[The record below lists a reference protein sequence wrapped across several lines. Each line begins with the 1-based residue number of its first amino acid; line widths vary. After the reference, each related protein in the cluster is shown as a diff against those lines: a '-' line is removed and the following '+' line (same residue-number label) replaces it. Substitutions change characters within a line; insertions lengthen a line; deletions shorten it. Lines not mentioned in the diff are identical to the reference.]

1 MFNINSMSISKKV
14 HIPLILSIL
23 IGFVVILVNYYYSIK
38 ELENDVYT
46 SESSS
51 LQLTYR
57 EAIEA
62 KKDIGLTNAINIAQ
76 NYSVV
81 RSLLENNRT
90 IAIDGLKTFSE
101 EFKKYTNYKNIK
113 VHIHDA
119 NVHSFLRVWKP
130 EKYGD
135 DLRSFR
141 KTIVAVKKTK
151 QPLVAIEP
159 GRAGLVLRGLAPVIV
174 QDNYLG
180 SVEFMQGLN
189 SIIKLTREH
198 YGYEIAIVMKN
209 EYLSTATALQSA
221 PKIGQ
226 YALAVKEKIVNQ
238 DFLKDLANISIE
250 NSDHFQITDKYFIV
264 SEPIRDFSNNI
275 VAYALLGKDINQVN
289 SVISQSKDSLLRQV
303 YIISLVDLFILLFLM
318 FIIKK
323 SITDPIVNLATV
335 ANELAQGD
343 ADLSKRLPVTSE
355 DELGEASKNFN
366 AFLEK
371 VEAIALGAKEEAIK
385 AEEAAKKAAQV
396 GEKNKLALALSDEM
410 IKGAVDNADNL
421 RSSMVQSVESV
432 NKVNALNAKT
442 SEVIHEVTQ
451 STDNIKNAI
460 NSITEMVSESRHS
473 AEELNSNVE
482 EIFNVISLIKDISD
496 QTNLLAL
503 NAAIEAAR
511 AGEHGRGFAVV
522 ADEVRKLAE
531 RTQKATSEVEANI
544 SVLKQN
550 SMNMSENSEK
560 IEEHSVSSQNAL
572 EAYVNTLSELISN
585 SEAITKDNE
594 IIGYELFANMT
605 KLDHMVYKNNA
616 YASMLERKLKFE
628 LTDYTQCNF
637 GKWYTHEG
645 KELFG
650 KSSGYVQIQ
659 EPHKRFHEEIAR
671 AMSMLESDKINEII
685 KIFKDA
691 EQASQE
697 LFNYLDSMVK
707 EKL

>member
-1 MFNINSMSISKKV
+1 MFNINSMSINKKV

-23 IGFVVILVNYYYSIK
+23 IGFIVILVNYYYSIK
-38 ELENDVYT
+38 DLENDVYT

-51 LQLTYR
+51 LQLAYR
-57 EAIEA
+57 EAIQA
-62 KKDIGLTNAINIAQ
+62 KKDIGLTNAINISQ

-90 IAIDGLKTFSE
+90 IAIDGLKTLSE

-119 NVHSFLRVWKP
+119 NVHSFLRAWKP

-151 QPLVAIEP
+151 QPLVAIEL
-159 GRAGLVLRGLAPVIV
+159 GRAGLVLRGLAPVIMH
-174 QDNYLG
+174 DKYLG

-189 SIIKLTREH
+189 SIIKSARKH
-198 YGYEIAIVMKN
+198 YGYEMAIVMKN
-209 EYLSTATALQSA
+209 EYLSTATALKSA

-226 YALAVKEKIVNQ
+226 YTLAVKEKVVNQ
-238 DFLKDLANISIE
+238 DFVKDLAHISIE
-250 NSDHFQITDKYFIV
+250 NIDHFQITDKYFVV
-264 SEPIRDFSNNI
+264 SEPIRDFANNI
-275 VAYALLGKDINQVN
+275 VAYALVGKDINKVN

-303 YIISLVDLFILLFLM
+303 YIMSLVDLFILLFLM

-323 SITDPIVNLATV
+323 TITDPIVNLANV

-343 ADLSKRLPVTSE
+343 ADLSKRLPIASE

-366 AFLEK
+366 TFLEK
-371 VEAIALGAKEEAIK
+371 VETLALEAKEEAIK
-385 AEEAAKKAAQV
+385 AEEAAKKAAQI
-396 GEKNKLALALSDEM
+396 GEKNKLTLALSDEM

-421 RSSMVQSVESV
+421 RSSMAQSVESV

-550 SMNMSENSEK
+550 SMSMSENSEK

-572 EAYVNTLSELISN
+572 ETYVNTLSELISN

-594 IIGYELFANMT
+594 IIGYELFANMV

-616 YASMLERKLKFE
+616 YASMLERKLTFK
-628 LTDYTQCNF
+628 LTDHTQCNF

-650 KSSGYVQIQ
+650 KSSSYVQIQ

-671 AMSMLESDKINEII
+671 VMSMLESDKINEII

-691 EQASQE
+691 EQASRE

>member
-1 MFNINSMSISKKV
+1 MLNINSMSISKKV
-14 HIPLILSIL
+14 HIPLVLSIL
-23 IGFVVILVNYYYSIK
+23 IGFIVILVNYYYSIK
-38 ELENDVYT
+38 DLKQNVYT

-51 LQLTYR
+51 LHLTYK
-57 EAIEA
+57 EAMQA
-62 KKDIGLTNAINIAQ
+62 KKDIGLTNAINISH

-81 RSLLENNRT
+81 RSLLENNRS
-90 IAIDGLKTFSE
+90 IAIDGLKNLSE

-119 NVHSFLRVWKP
+119 NVHSFLRAWKP
-130 EKYGD
+130 NKYGD
-135 DLRSFR
+135 DLSSFR

-151 QPLVAIEP
+151 QPLVAIEL
-159 GRAGLVLRGLAPVIV
+159 GRAGLVLRGLASVMR
-174 QDNYLG
+174 DNEYLG

-189 SIIKLTREH
+189 SIVRAARKNN
-198 YGYEIAIVMKN
+198 GYEIAIVMKN
-209 EYLSTATALQSA
+209 NYLSIAHSLQSA
-221 PKIGQ
+221 PKIGN
-226 YALAVKEKIVNQ
+226 YTLAVKEKVVNK
-238 DFLKDLANISIE
+238 DFFNDLANISIDKTDTYQV
-250 NSDHFQITDKYFIV
+250 SDKYFIV
-264 SEPIRDFSNNI
+264 SEPIKDFSNNI
-275 VAYALLGKDINQVN
+275 VAYALIGEKIDKVN
-289 SVISQSKDSLLRQV
+289 SVISQSEDSLLRQV
-303 YIISLVDLFILLFLM
+303 YIMSLVDLFILLFLM

-323 SITDPIVNLATV
+323 TITDPIVNLANV

-343 ADLSKRLPVTSE
+343 ADLSKRLPITSE

-371 VEAIALGAKEEAIK
+371 VEALALEAKEEAIR
-385 AEEAAKKAAQV
+385 AEESAKKVAQI
-396 GEKNKLALALSDEM
+396 GEKNKLTLALSGEM
-410 IKGAVDNADNL
+410 IKGAVSNADNL
-421 RSSMVQSVESV
+421 RSSMAQSVESV
-432 NKVNALNAKT
+432 NEVNALNAKT

-460 NSITEMVSESRHS
+460 NSITEMISESRHS

-550 SMNMSENSEK
+550 SMSMSENSEK
-560 IEEHSVSSQNAL
+560 IEEHSVNSQKTL
-572 EAYVNTLSELISN
+572 EVYVDILSQLISN

-594 IIGYELFANMT
+594 IIGYELFTNMA

-616 YASMLERKLKFE
+616 YASMLEGNFKFE
-628 LTDYTQCNF
+628 LTDHTQCNF

-645 KELFG
+645 KSIFG
-650 KSSGYVQIQ
+650 KSSVYSQMQ
-659 EPHKRFHEEIAR
+659 EPYRRLHENIVR
-671 AMSMLESDKINEII
+671 AMKMLDSDKVDEII
-685 KIFKDA
+685 KIFRDA
-691 EQASQE
+691 EKASQE
-697 LFNYLDSMVK
+697 LFDYLDSMVK